1 MKTTIATFLL
11 ILLVVTGCH
20 SARPSEIVRQ
30 VEIAGSGDVK
40 EIPVES
46 LMRFF
51 DLHARLA
58 IRIETLC
65 VTNRQ
70 PGSADWMVSDEGKIC
85 QAVAR
90 RDRVKYLDTLEM
102 MKRMD
107 MKDGDQN
114 AASRIDE
121 AEGK

>member
-1 MKTTIATFLL
+1 MKRSIAAFLF
-11 ILLVVTGCH
+11 ILLVMIGCH
-20 SARPSEIVRQ
+20 STHPSEVVRQ

-40 EIPVES
+40 ELPVES

-58 IRIETLC
+58 IRIEALC

-70 PGSADWMVSDEGKIC
+70 PGSVDWMVSDEGKIC
-85 QAVAR
+85 QAVGS
-90 RDRVKYLDTLEM
+90 RDRVKYLDTLET
-102 MKRMD
+102 MKLMD

-114 AASRIDE
+114 AAARIDQ

>member
-1 MKTTIATFLL
+1 MKTLIAAFLL

-20 SARPSEIVRQ
+20 SARPSEIVCQ
-30 VEIAGSGDVK
+30 VEIADSGDVK

-58 IRIETLC
+58 IRIEALC

-85 QAVAR
+85 QAVAS
-90 RDRVKYLDTLEM
+90 RDRVKYLDTLEI

-114 AASRIDE
+114 AAARIEE

>member
-1 MKTTIATFLL
+1 VKTSIAAFLL
-11 ILLVVTGCH
+11 TLLVVTGCH

-58 IRIETLC
+58 IRIEAMC
-65 VTNRQ
+65 VPNRQ
-70 PGSADWMVSDEGKIC
+70 LGNADWMVSDEGKVC
-85 QAVAR
+85 QAVGS
-90 RDRVKYLDTLEM
+90 RDRVKYLETLET

-114 AASRIDE
+114 AAARIDQ